1 MVNKSKTDQS
11 LSDFTMAAEV
21 QSDPLLAIKQFFNGD
36 PIEKVRADLENLRDT
51 TITES
56 YGDLDKDDKW
66 MLVEFLRRISGLVE
80 AANVINCNQTALG

>member
-1 MVNKSKTDQS
+1 MVNKSKTDQA
-11 LSDFTMAAEV
+11 LSDCMMTSEM

-56 YGDLDKDDKW
+56 FGDLDKNDKW
-66 MLVEFLRRISGLVE
+66 LLVEFLQRISGLVE
-80 AANVINCNQTALG
+80 AANVINSSQAALG